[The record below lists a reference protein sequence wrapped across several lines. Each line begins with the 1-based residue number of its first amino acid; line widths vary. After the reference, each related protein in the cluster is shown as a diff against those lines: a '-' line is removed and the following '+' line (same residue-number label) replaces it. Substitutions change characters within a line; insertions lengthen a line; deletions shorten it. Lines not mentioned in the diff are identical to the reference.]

1 MMTDVEFRV
10 IDLETGKPRP
20 KGTDDYS
27 EAEYQAWKRLPIWK
41 RWRLTLAPSVLF
53 IIVFTVAAWARHLPN

>member
-1 MMTDVEFRV
+1 MTDGQFRV

-41 RWRLTLAPSVLF
+41 RWRPTLAPHVLF
-53 IIVFTVAAWARHLPN
+53 IVGLVLAVALQRPD